1 MNMCI
6 RFKVDEYFVYLY
18 FMNSLKFIRIYNF
31 ELEFK

>member
-1 MNMCI
+1 MNICI
-6 RFKVDEYFVYLY
+6 RFKVDVNFINLY